1 MVAVDFQLIFLRF
14 VFMSN
19 FLSARIYVHIGK
31 KNGRKMKKRKGL
43 IKKIVRKCD
52 WLYRRGSFSLVI
64 RIRNKIVTYDFS
76 LTGD

>member
-43 IKKIVRKCD
+43 IKKLCENMIGYIGEEV
-52 WLYRRGSFSLVI
+52 SL
-64 RIRNKIVTYDFS
+64 
-76 LTGD
+76 